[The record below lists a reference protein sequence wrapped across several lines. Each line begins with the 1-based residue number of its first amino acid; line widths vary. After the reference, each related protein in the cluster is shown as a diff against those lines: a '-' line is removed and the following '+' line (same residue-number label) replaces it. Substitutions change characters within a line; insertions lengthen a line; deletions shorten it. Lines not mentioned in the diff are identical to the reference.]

1 LLAPDLLTV
10 ANGAAEVDTID
21 PDPDVAPA
29 PVAVVIV
36 VVVVATPVATAELDA
51 VAFGVLT
58 KNQSAATGSPNP
70 VSPTKCVRLKPTRLN
85 GEADRFA
92 KNGTKS
98 AGIAN
103 LTGSG
108 YRKTP

>member
-1 LLAPDLLTV
+1 LLTV

-21 PDPDVAPA
+21 PDPDVAPV
-29 PVAVVIV
+29 PVAVIIV
-36 VVVVATPVATAELDA
+36 VVVVEMPVATAELED
-51 VAFGVLT
+51 VTFGVLT

-70 VSPTKCVRLKPTRLN
+70 VSSTKCVRLKPMRLN

-92 KNGTKS
+92 KNGMKS

-103 LTGSG
+103 LAGSG
-108 YRKTP
+108 YRKTL